1 MSDEIIKK
9 EDLFKVII
17 DGSAFIN
24 EKIKEALEKII
35 AKSPHPVAANHSMR
49 WDTDDKYFYIYD
61 NECYLFVFDG
71 KIQLRC
77 DRENVFSTDQFIEYP
92 IKTNA
97 DIEIA
102 YERFVS
108 MTMED
113 EEE

>member
-9 EDLFKVII
+9 EDLLNVIK
-17 DGSAFIN
+17 DGPAFIN
-24 EKIKEALEKII
+24 KKIKEGLEKTI
-35 AKSPHPVAANHSMR
+35 AKTPPSVAANHSMR
-49 WDTDDKYFYIYD
+49 WDDDDKYFYIYD

-77 DRENVFSTDQFIEYP
+77 DRENVFSTDQFIEFP
-92 IKTNA
+92 IKTYA
-97 DIEIA
+97 DIDVA